1 MFTRFDFFDPLLP
14 PFIDRSQKRKCTFKI
29 FSNEKFKK
37 IFYLFMCML
46 PDYLAHDITK
56 KFEEKRRIENMTT
69 SFSQRCQN
77 PLR

>member
-1 MFTRFDFFDPLLP
+1 
-14 PFIDRSQKRKCTFKI
+14 
-29 FSNEKFKK
+29 
-37 IFYLFMCML
+37 MCML

-56 KFEEKRRIENMTT
+56 KFEEKRRFENMAA